1 MAVNIMQ
8 GDSYPILIELEQ
20 DGHNLSPDMIDD
32 LEICVGSTMRKTFS
46 AGTVFYDSD
55 LCCWFIIPTQEET
68 FSLNAGTYEV
78 IVRVKYKN
86 QPPSVKGVSVGKI
99 NLRKT
104 LSEEVI

>member
-8 GDSYPILIELEQ
+8 GASYPILVELEQ

-32 LEICVGSTMRKTFS
+32 LEICVGSTMRKTLS
-46 AGTVFYDSD
+46 SGTVFYDSD

-68 FSLNAGTYEV
+68 FALNAGTYEV

-86 QPPSVKGVSVGKI
+86 QPPSVKGVSIGRI